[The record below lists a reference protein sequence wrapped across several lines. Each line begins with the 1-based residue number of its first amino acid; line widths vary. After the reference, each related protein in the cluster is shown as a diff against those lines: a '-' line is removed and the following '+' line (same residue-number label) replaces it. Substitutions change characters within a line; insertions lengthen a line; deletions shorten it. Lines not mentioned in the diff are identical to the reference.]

1 MSVLLTK
8 NGHDDDAEI
17 EDVPRL
23 FEVVESQAEQLHDA
37 LEREDGDE
45 ELVDEADDHEQ
56 LVDGELVDE
65 TEDDEELVDEELVD
79 GELVDEV
86 EDDGQLLRFVVMFH
100 RHRRHVE
107 QDDDHDH
114 DVEVLVRR
122 QLEEE
127 LLALELYQEQQQGN
141 RR

>member
-45 ELVDEADDHEQ
+45 
-56 LVDGELVDE
+56 
-65 TEDDEELVDEELVD
+65 
-79 GELVDEV
+79 ELVDEV